1 MSRWFAAL
9 LAGVLFGAGLALSRM
24 TDPNVVLS
32 FLDIAGDFD
41 PRLAFVLFGAVATTL
56 IAFRPVLRRARPVLA
71 ERFQLPLSHAIDF
84 PLVAGALLFGVGW
97 GLAGYCPGPALVGAA
112 AGVDTALIFVAV
124 MIAGSLLQ
132 GATAR
137 RRPG

>member
-1 MSRWFAAL
+1 MTRWIAAL
-9 LAGVLFGAGLALSRM
+9 LAGALFGAGLALSRM
-24 TDPNVVLS
+24 TDPDIVLA
-32 FLDIAGDFD
+32 FLDITGDFD

-56 IAFRPVLRRARPVLA
+56 IAFRPVLRRPRPLLA
-71 ERFQLPLSHAIDF
+71 ERFQLPLSHAIDV
-84 PLVAGALLFGVGW
+84 PLVTGALLFGVGW

-112 AGVDTALIFVAV
+112 AGVDTAVIFVAA

-137 RRPG
+137 RRPA